1 MEGMPMWTI
10 IISAFLVA
18 FALCVIYL
26 TIAVSR
32 FGMFQKLSRGKG
44 FVKYAI
50 SFLIIALV
58 SVGLTAVTSV
68 VNAVIIGLH
77 FAFFFLLFGIVMK
90 IAEKRAKKACR
101 VYWQGWLA
109 ITVTIL
115 YLIIGAFQCYH
126 IWQKDYS
133 LQTQKN
139 VGQIHFALIADAHL
153 GTTFDGNGFREHLQ
167 KIQKQNPEFLLIAGD
182 FVDDST
188 KRKDFEIA
196 CEALAEMNLK
206 YGVWY
211 AFGNHDAGY
220 YGSRDFTAND
230 IREIMGKN
238 GIHVLEDAYELID
251 DRFYIV
257 GRRDGHD
264 PGRQSIQTLL
274 SGLDQ
279 EKYVIVINHEP
290 NDYDNE
296 ETSAA
301 DLVVSGHTHGGQM
314 FPWTALSKVVKA
326 DDLVYGHV
334 SRGNVDFIVT
344 SGISDWE
351 ILFKTGTRSEYVMI
365 TVEGN

>member
-1 MEGMPMWTI
+1 MWMM
-10 IISAFLVA
+10 IISAFLFA

-32 FGMFQKLSRGKG
+32 FGIIPKLSRDKKL
-44 FVKYAI
+44 VKYAVA
-50 SFLIIALV
+50 FLIVALV
-58 SVGLTAVTSV
+58 SVGAAVVSSV

-90 IAEKRAKKACR
+90 ILEKRAKKKFR
-101 VYWQGWLA
+101 IYWQGWLA
-109 ITVTIL
+109 IATTIL
-115 YLIIGAFQCYH
+115 YLAIGAYQCFH
-126 IWQKDYS
+126 VWQTDYN

-139 VGQIHFALIADAHL
+139 VGQLRFALIADAHL
-153 GTTFDGNGFREHLQ
+153 GTTFDGEGFRKHLQ
-167 KIQKQNPEFLLIAGD
+167 EIKKQNPEFLLIAGD

-188 KRKDFEIA
+188 RREDFEIA
-196 CEALAEMNLK
+196 CEALTEMNLK

-220 YGSRDFTAND
+220 YGSRDFNAND
-230 IREIMGKN
+230 IREIMGRN
-238 GIHVLEDAYELID
+238 GIHVLEDAYELLD

-290 NDYDNE
+290 NDYEQE
-296 ETSAA
+296 EKSPA

-326 DDLVYGHV
+326 DDFVYGHER
-334 SRGNVDFIVT
+334 RGETDFVVT

-351 ILFKTGTRSEYVMI
+351 ILFKTGTKSEYVMI
-365 TVEGN
+365 TVEGK